1 MHLNLCYEIT
11 SVYSTKTFILHIF
24 PHCISAVGINNVI
37 VTAFLISFILSGDT
51 YACFLLPI
59 NKYCL
64 DTHDII
70 STFKFDYQQLTT
82 TVRGSDYSPAIEL
95 SEQKDKLVTAT
106 GDTEKYSEKQANKVW
121 LNSVYWFSR
130 Y

>member
-1 MHLNLCYEIT
+1 MMLNRLSSLNIEYIIIIIIQFLNQNQTNYSHINEHIATTKQKIT
-11 SVYSTKTFILHIF
+11 R
-24 PHCISAVGINNVI
+24 
-37 VTAFLISFILSGDT
+37 
-51 YACFLLPI
+51 
-59 NKYCL
+59 
-64 DTHDII
+64 
-70 STFKFDYQQLTT
+70 

-121 LNSVYWFSR
+121 LNSIYWFSR

>member
-1 MHLNLCYEIT
+1 M
-11 SVYSTKTFILHIF
+11 
-24 PHCISAVGINNVI
+24 
-37 VTAFLISFILSGDT
+37 T
-51 YACFLLPI
+51 YT
-59 NKYCL
+59 L
-64 DTHDII
+64 DI
-70 STFKFDYQQLTT
+70 QLRANTVPKWNCVLELKGT
-82 TVRGSDYSPAIEL
+82 RTVRGSDYSPAIEL

>member
-1 MHLNLCYEIT
+1 MSILHKNLCCGC
-11 SVYSTKTFILHIF
+11 SLDLSL
-24 PHCISAVGINNVI
+24 NVI
-37 VTAFLISFILSGDT
+37 PMNNHNIDFYGE
-51 YACFLLPI
+51 I
-59 NKYCL
+59 NK
-64 DTHDII
+64 TR
-70 STFKFDYQQLTT
+70 

-121 LNSVYWFSR
+121 LNSVYGFSR

>member
-1 MHLNLCYEIT
+1 MFVPNFKILGQVVSEKSL
-11 SVYSTKTFILHIF
+11 TKISIL
-24 PHCISAVGINNVI
+24 
-37 VTAFLISFILSGDT
+37 TR
-51 YACFLLPI
+51 
-59 NKYCL
+59 
-64 DTHDII
+64 
-70 STFKFDYQQLTT
+70 

>member
-1 MHLNLCYEIT
+1 MLMHE
-11 SVYSTKTFILHIF
+11 KTCMIPILDWYMYILKSSA
-24 PHCISAVGINNVI
+24 ISAGI
-37 VTAFLISFILSGDT
+37 
-51 YACFLLPI
+51 P
-59 NKYCL
+59 
-64 DTHDII
+64 H
-70 STFKFDYQQLTT
+70 YQKSKKTR

>member
-1 MHLNLCYEIT
+1 MVRNQMLYPLSQRIHSLTQLSEIDYITEAYLHDLPMQIYLNEGAVVLN
-11 SVYSTKTFILHIF
+11 KTR
-24 PHCISAVGINNVI
+24 
-37 VTAFLISFILSGDT
+37 
-51 YACFLLPI
+51 
-59 NKYCL
+59 
-64 DTHDII
+64 
-70 STFKFDYQQLTT
+70 

-95 SEQKDKLVTAT
+95 SEQKDKKLVTAT